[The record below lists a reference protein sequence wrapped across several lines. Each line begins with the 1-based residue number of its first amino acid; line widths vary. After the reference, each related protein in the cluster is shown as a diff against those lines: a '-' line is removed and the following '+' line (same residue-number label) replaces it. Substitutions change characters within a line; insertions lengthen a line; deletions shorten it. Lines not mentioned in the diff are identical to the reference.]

1 MGSIIIIIFVIICIV
16 CVIADKISEIIRER
30 EELRRLR
37 CEEYTFSK
45 ENREL
50 RQKIDSYRD
59 TNACLSTELQ
69 KYKDNE
75 IAFSPLIREL
85 RHELDV
91 CKNTNARLSAE
102 LQNHKDNEKNILSS
116 NLVSMP
122 WLAGMM
128 ADYLTYDL
136 EVEAQKLDWGKNIQ
150 REKKVASIRQLRAE
164 AKATIEEAKIAAY
177 QLEYLKT
184 LFPVIDEIIE
194 TEYADLHVRT
204 TIPEGDS
211 TRQYLSSEEW
221 QALSVSERNQLA
233 LDRYISSHRKT
244 KWQIG
249 RDYENAVSY
258 EYRQKGYTVDNC
270 GSYLGLSDMGR
281 DIIAK
286 KDGVTIIIQCKYWSK
301 EKTIHEKH
309 IFQLYG
315 TLVSYC
321 IEHSLP
327 FDSVHGVFVTNTTL
341 SDVAKNVAQFLG
353 IRIAEHH
360 PMTEYPRIKCN
371 IGHDEEGHPIRIY
384 HLPMDDQYDSTKID
398 SPGEFYAF
406 TVEEAESNGFRRA
419 YRWHGIET

>member
-1 MGSIIIIIFVIICIV
+1 MAAAIIFFLIIAAGYT
-16 CVIADKISEIIRER
+16 IAEKIAEIKNQR
-30 EELRRLR
+30 EELHYLR
-37 CEEYTFSK
+37 N
-45 ENREL
+45 ENRNFSIKNKEL
-50 RQKIDSYRD
+50 LCEIDSYK
-59 TNACLSTELQ
+59 NANTRLSTG
-69 KYKDNE
+69 
-75 IAFSPLIREL
+75 
-85 RHELDV
+85 
-91 CKNTNARLSAE
+91 
-102 LQNHKDNEKNILSS
+102 LQNHKDNQENILSS

-164 AKATIEEAKIAAY
+164 AKAAIEEAKIAAY

-184 LFPVIDEIIE
+184 LFPVVDEIIE
-194 TEYADLHVRT
+194 TEYTDLHVST

-221 QALSVSERNQLA
+221 QSLSVSERNQLA

-258 EYRQKGYTVDNC
+258 EYRQKGYSVDNC

-286 KDGVTIIIQCKYWSK
+286 RDGVTLIIQCKYWSK
-301 EKTIHEKH
+301 DKTIHEKH

-321 IEHSLP
+321 IEQNIPL
-327 FDSVHGVFVTNTTL
+327 DSVHGVFVTNTAL

-360 PMTEYPRIKCN
+360 PITEYPRIKCN
-371 IGHDEEGHPIRIY
+371 IGHDEEGHPIKIY

-406 TVEEAESNGFRRA
+406 TVEEAERNGFRRA
-419 YRWHGIET
+419 YHWHRTET